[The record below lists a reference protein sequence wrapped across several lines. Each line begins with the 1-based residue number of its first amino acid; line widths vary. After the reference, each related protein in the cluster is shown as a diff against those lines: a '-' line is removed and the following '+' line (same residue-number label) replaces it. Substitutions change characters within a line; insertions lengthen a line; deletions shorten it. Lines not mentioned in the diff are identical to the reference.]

1 MTENLDPALGFCQFC
16 GAKRIMASQEF
27 CARCGQKLLQASDIS
42 LGPAP
47 EPPLAPTA
55 ATPLALEPATV
66 QASVPVP
73 ASAPV
78 PEPLASSV
86 PEQPPAPGWAPA
98 EGGAASSA
106 DASTPPSGDSTTP
119 PTAPAPAAGYTYGQP
134 PAPGSWPGGPIYP
147 GMPPYYPGM
156 APASRRNPALIPILI
171 GIGLVAVL
179 ALAGGFYVVASSKSS
194 ENPSAGSSVVAAG
207 STIDATPTPTD
218 TPTPQPTPT
227 GTPVPTTA
235 NLTGQMVAAGGDSIS
250 GVGVILCQ
258 SMDTGCITSPTMTAT
273 SSASGQFEIDGIS
286 EGTYYVFY
294 TPPSPV
300 SSWSDEQII
309 DVNDQ
314 SARCLGQAFTSSLP
328 SGCENSILF
337 SDDTTMVL
345 HADTFTVTGSGM
357 SIEVGTVCSPKH
369 GLCLDFDN
377 GKPLSVVVT
386 PGTPATVDVTVRG
399 SA

>member
-1 MTENLDPALGFCQFC
+1 
-16 GAKRIMASQEF
+16 
-27 CARCGQKLLQASDIS
+27 
-42 LGPAP
+42 
-47 EPPLAPTA
+47 
-55 ATPLALEPATV
+55 
-66 QASVPVP
+66 
-73 ASAPV
+73 
-78 PEPLASSV
+78 
-86 PEQPPAPGWAPA
+86 
-98 EGGAASSA
+98 
-106 DASTPPSGDSTTP
+106 
-119 PTAPAPAAGYTYGQP
+119 
-134 PAPGSWPGGPIYP
+134 
-147 GMPPYYPGM
+147 MPPYYPGM
-156 APASRRNPALIPILI
+156 APASRRNPALIPILV

-179 ALAGGFYVVASSKSS
+179 ALAGGFYAVTSAKSS
-194 ENPSAGSSVVAAG
+194 ANPSAGGSVVAAG
-207 STIDATPTPTD
+207 TTIEATPAPTD
-218 TPTPQPTPT
+218 TPTPEPTPT

-235 NLTGQMVAAGGDSIS
+235 NLTGQMVAAGSASIS

-258 SMDTGCITSPTMTAT
+258 VMDTGCITNPTQTAT

-300 SSWSDEQII
+300 SSWSNEQII

-357 SIEVGTVCSPKH
+357 SIEIGTVCSPKH

-386 PGTPATVDVTVRG
+386 PGMPATVDVTVRG
-399 SA
+399 S